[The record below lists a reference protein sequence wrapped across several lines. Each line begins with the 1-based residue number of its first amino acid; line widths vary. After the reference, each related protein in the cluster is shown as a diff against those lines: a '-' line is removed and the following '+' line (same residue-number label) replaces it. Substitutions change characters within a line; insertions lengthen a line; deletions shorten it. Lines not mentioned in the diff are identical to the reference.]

1 MAWFR
6 WFRHVIMAGRLP
18 YIFFLGFNVLMLVMR
33 TDMLFNTNTHAR
45 PTWLRSM
52 AYTTY
57 GWLAICVYVCV
68 CAHTIVCMV
77 ACTVLLSDRITHLS
91 FSFSFAS
98 SLVRMHVCSFTAI
111 MATSNDNP
119 LNLSYLLNV
128 GPEFRLQMDKHFYQL
143 SHVAN
148 QFQFK

>member
-1 MAWFR
+1 MIQTCYYGWAFAI
-6 WFRHVIMAGRLP
+6 H
-18 YIFFLGFNVLMLVMR
+18 FFPLGFNVSMLVMW
-33 TDMLFNTNTHAR
+33 TDMLFNTNTHA
-45 PTWLRSM
+45 PTNMASFNGLHNVWLTGCM
-52 AYTTY
+52 
-57 GWLAICVYVCV
+57 CVYV

-77 ACTVLLSDRITHLS
+77 ACTVLLGDRITHLS
-91 FSFSFAS
+91 FSFSFARS
-98 SLVRMHVCSFTAI
+98 HVRTYVCSFTAI

-128 GPEFRLQMDKHFYQL
+128 WPEFRLQMDKHFYQL